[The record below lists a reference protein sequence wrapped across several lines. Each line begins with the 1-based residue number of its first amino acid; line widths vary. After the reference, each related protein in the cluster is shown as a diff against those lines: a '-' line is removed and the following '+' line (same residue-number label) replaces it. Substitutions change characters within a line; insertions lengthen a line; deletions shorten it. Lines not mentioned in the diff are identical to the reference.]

1 MLTLYTDGSCLKNPG
16 PGGWAFLALSPSKQ
30 SLHQQAGPCAQT
42 TNNQMELQAVI
53 EALKWAQAEGHQCAT
68 VITDSRYVQQ
78 GMLEWIIQWK
88 RNGWRTSTK
97 GAVKNQEYWQ
107 QLDILNQKMIVKWQW
122 VKAHHIDEYNAT
134 VDRLAREAATSVL
147 EQKCL

>member
-16 PGGWAFLALSPSKQ
+16 PGGWAFLALSPANER
-30 SLHQQAGPCAQT
+30 LHQQAGPCAQT

-53 EALKWAQAEGHQCAT
+53 EALTWAHSTGHQSAI

-97 GAVKNQEYWQ
+97 SPVKNQEYWQ
-107 QLDILNQKMIVKWQW
+107 QLDTLNQKMTIKWQW

-134 VDRLAREAATSVL
+134 VDNLARQAATSVL
-147 EQKCL
+147 EQRCL